1 MFLIGLTGG
10 IASGKSTVAKLLA
23 LHGADTIDADQVA
36 REVVLV
42 GSVGLQ
48 EVVKEFG
55 QEILSDTGGLDREK
69 LGAVVFANPHR
80 RLRLESIMHPLI
92 KSRTAELISQ
102 SDHAVVVY
110 AVPLLVEAKVDYPF
124 DFIVTV
130 EAGVEA
136 QVERLVRSR
145 NLSSSQ
151 AMERVDAQAGRHERE
166 VRADFVLDS
175 SGTLEQLAEQ
185 VDALW
190 LEIEVA
196 AAGKGT

>member
-36 REVVLV
+36 REVVAV

-145 NLSSSQ
+145 NLNSSQ
-151 AMERVDAQAGRHERE
+151 AMERVDAQASRHERE
-166 VRADFVLDS
+166 ARADFVLDS

-196 AAGKGT
+196 AAGKRT

>member
-151 AMERVDAQAGRHERE
+151 AMERVDAQASRHERE
-166 VRADFVLDS
+166 ARADFVLDS
-175 SGTLEQLAEQ
+175 SGTFEQLAEQ

>member
-151 AMERVDAQAGRHERE
+151 AMERVDAQASRHERE
-166 VRADFVLDS
+166 ARADFVLDS

>member
-151 AMERVDAQAGRHERE
+151 AMERVDAQASRHERE
-166 VRADFVLDS
+166 ARADFVLDS

-196 AAGKGT
+196 AAGKRT